1 MHIYISGG
9 CKNGK
14 SHLAQRLAKALG
26 RPLYYLATMIPA
38 DAEDEARV
46 ARHIA
51 DREGWGFETIE
62 CGRRILTALDGADSA
77 GSFLLDSVTALLA
90 NEMFSPGGFDPSA
103 PERVASELEEFVRRT
118 GSAVLV
124 SDFIFGDAAIYDE
137 ATEVYI
143 AGLAHID
150 RRLAA
155 ACDALLEV
163 SAGIPICHKG
173 GDLLRAMVP
182 GSAEARFGQQTN

>member
-14 SHLAQRLAKALG
+14 SHYAQRLAKSLG
-26 RPLYYLATMIPA
+26 VPLYYLATMIPA
-38 DAEDEARV
+38 DSEDEARIV
-46 ARHIA
+46 RHVA

-62 CGRRILTALDGADSA
+62 CGRSILSALDHADPA

-90 NEMFSPGGFDPSA
+90 NEMFAPGGFDPFA
-103 PERVASELEEFVRRT
+103 PERVAAELEEFLQRT
-118 GSAVLV
+118 AHAVLV
-124 SDFIFGDAAIYDE
+124 SDYIFGDAAIYDE
-137 ATEVYI
+137 MTDAYV

-155 ACDALLEV
+155 ASDALLEV
-163 SAGIPICHKG
+163 SAGRVICHKG
-173 GDLLRAMVP
+173 TV
-182 GSAEARFGQQTN
+182 SV